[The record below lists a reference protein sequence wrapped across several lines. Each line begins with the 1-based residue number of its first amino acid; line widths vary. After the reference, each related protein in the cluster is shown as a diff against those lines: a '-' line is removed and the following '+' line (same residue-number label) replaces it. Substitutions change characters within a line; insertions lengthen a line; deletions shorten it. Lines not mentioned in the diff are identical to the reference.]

1 MSALQDD
8 STQRHVSSWHIRV
21 DLFDS
26 GDDTT
31 AHAVVVDEGTGD
43 TPVSR
48 AALGAAKRLPGTV
61 NVHEIGREVA
71 VGRALRA
78 LAEQLLGEAAEDIA
92 AVRHEPAQPLH

>member
-1 MSALQDD
+1 MGAEQFD
-8 STQRHVSSWHIRV
+8 TNQRHVSSWHIRV

-31 AHAVVVDEGTGD
+31 AHAVVVDEGAGD
-43 TPVSR
+43 SPISK

-61 NVHEIGREVA
+61 NVPEIGREVA
-71 VGRALRA
+71 VGRALRS

-92 AVRHEPAQPLH
+92 AVRHEPAQPLR